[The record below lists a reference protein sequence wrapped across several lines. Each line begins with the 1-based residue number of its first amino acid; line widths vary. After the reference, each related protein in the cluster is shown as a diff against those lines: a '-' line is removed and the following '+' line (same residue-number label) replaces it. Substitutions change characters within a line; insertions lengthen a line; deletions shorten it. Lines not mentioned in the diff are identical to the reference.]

1 MQKNKIKI
9 ELEGYEIERI
19 RSIINA
25 IKDFNIATSDKAVI
39 DYDTIRELDG
49 ADDFFAR
56 RFGLYQPSNKHFERD
71 WYVDYQWDEED
82 AD

>member
-1 MQKNKIKI
+1 MNKRKIKI

-25 IKDFNIATSDKAVI
+25 IKDFNIATTDKSAVE
-39 DYDTIRELDG
+39 YDTIRTLDG
-49 ADDFFAR
+49 ADYFFAR
-56 RFGLYQPSNKHFERD
+56 LLGLYQKDCFG
-71 WYVDYQWDEED
+71 DYRWDKED